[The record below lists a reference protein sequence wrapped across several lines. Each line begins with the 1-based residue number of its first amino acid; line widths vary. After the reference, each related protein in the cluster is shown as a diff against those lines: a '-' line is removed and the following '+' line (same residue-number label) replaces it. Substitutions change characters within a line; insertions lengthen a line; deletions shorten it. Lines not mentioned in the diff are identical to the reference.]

1 LFTPLPRAYPLPQ
14 LSGTTE
20 RPRLA
25 VFRSNEH
32 IYAQVGITAPTTRT
46 STDNNDDSLSQVI
59 DDIKGTTLAS
69 ASTLT
74 KGLREALP
82 EGNGANQVRMH
93 DNLISGNQP

>member
-1 LFTPLPRAYPLPQ
+1 MTD
-14 LSGTTE
+14 G
-20 RPRLA
+20 RLG
-25 VFRSNEH
+25 RE
-32 IYAQVGITAPTTRT
+32 QTITGG
-46 STDNNDDSLSQVI
+46 DSLCAQVI